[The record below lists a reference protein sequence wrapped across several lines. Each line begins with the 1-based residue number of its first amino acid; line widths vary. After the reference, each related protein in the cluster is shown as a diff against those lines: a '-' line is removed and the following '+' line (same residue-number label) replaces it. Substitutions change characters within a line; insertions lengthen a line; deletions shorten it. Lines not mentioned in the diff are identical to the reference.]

1 VPSNTIHVN
10 DSDYNFFFLGGG
22 CLIPTKHL
30 FNFTFFFNVALLSL
44 AFDTEIRRY
53 RRKKENVYLL
63 IVYFQKLIRNFL
75 GHVLAFN

>member
-1 VPSNTIHVN
+1 
-10 DSDYNFFFLGGG
+10 
-22 CLIPTKHL
+22 
-30 FNFTFFFNVALLSL
+30 LSL

-53 RRKKENVYLL
+53 KRKEENVYLL

>member
-1 VPSNTIHVN
+1 MTPPGPLSNSTLTPSNSTLTPSNSTEDPLV
-10 DSDYNFFFLGGG
+10 
-22 CLIPTKHL
+22 
-30 FNFTFFFNVALLSL
+30 NVALLSL